1 MPMTPAEN
9 PRLNVWRDRIER
21 SKKFRKKQLKDVAK
35 YIQFLE
41 GNQWGDRKVSLSEK
55 PVVNLIFSHIK
66 TQLPYLYFQNPQFYC
81 RPKQT
86 FNARFM
92 EALARD
98 AQLAQIFLNYYTKE
112 NLGIELKKQVRLA
125 ILDAFFSFGTI
136 KVGYSG
142 NFEVNTN
149 FGKNKVLGEEID
161 GTPIYETDPITG
173 EVLKDDEENIL
184 TNEAFYA
191 RRTSPM
197 HMLFDP
203 EIENYFEDGR
213 YIGQEIVKSL
223 HDVKNSS
230 LYENT
235 DNLEASFNIQPTM
248 EVEDDKLPDHP
259 ELEADLQRITIYEL
273 YDLEHDKLL
282 VVADGHDEFLRDE
295 KTPDGIEGSPY
306 EFLRF
311 NEVPDKPYP
320 MSDIKPL
327 KPIQEEYNMG
337 RGMIMTHAKR
347 YGRKYGYKEGDFPGD
362 EGVTEMD
369 KLKDPEDGIFFK
381 YWENMP
387 IPLEDAQLDPA
398 VYANFQQT
406 LIDFREAA
414 GSTEMERGV
423 VERRK
428 TAYEASKISGGGE
441 IRKGDRR
448 SLVADFMAG
457 IGHKL
462 LQSMQSNLT
471 LENAVEIAGEL
482 GKQWKT
488 INRESISGD
497 YTVGVEIGSLAPK
510 IPELERQELMS
521 VFQFLSQM
529 PPELVMLKVNFGGI
543 LKSLPKYFPLLTA
556 NEILNSPEEEQK
568 MMQFLTAM
576 KQKQQQAKEK

>member
-1 MPMTPAEN
+1 MPMTVSED

-21 SKKFRKKQLKDVAK
+21 SKKFRKKQLKDVGK
-35 YIQFLE
+35 YIQFLI
-41 GNQWGDRKVSLSEK
+41 GNQWSDRKVTLSEK
-55 PVVNLIFSHIK
+55 PVINLIFSHIK

-86 FNARFM
+86 FSSKFM
-92 EALARD
+92 EQLVQD
-98 AQLAQIFLNYYTKE
+98 AKLAQIFLNYYTQE
-112 NLGIELKKQVRLA
+112 NLGIALKKQVRLS
-125 ILDAFFSFGTI
+125 ILDAFFSFGVI

-142 NFEVNTN
+142 NFEVNAN

-161 GTPIYETDPITG
+161 GSPIYETDSITG
-173 EVLKDDEENIL
+173 EVLKDEDETIL

-191 RRTSPM
+191 RRISPM
-197 HMLFDP
+197 HILVDP
-203 EIENYFEDGR
+203 ECENYFEDGR

-223 HDVKNSS
+223 HDVKNSK
-230 LYENT
+230 LYDNT
-235 DNLEASFNIQPTM
+235 DKLEASFNIEPNI
-248 EVEDDKLPDHP
+248 EIEGDKLSDHP
-259 ELEADLQRITIYEL
+259 DLEHDLQRITIYEL
-273 YDLEHDKLL
+273 YDLEHDKLI

-295 KTPDGIEGSPY
+295 KTPDGIEGTPF

-327 KPIQEEYNMG
+327 KPIQEEYNIG

-347 YGRKYGYKEGDFPGD
+347 YGRKYGYKEDTFAGPDGA
-362 EGVTEMD
+362 TEME
-369 KLKDPEDGIFFK
+369 KLKDPEDGTLFK
-381 YWENMP
+381 YQGEMP
-387 IPLEDAQLDPA
+387 SPLIDAPLDSA
-398 VYANFQQT
+398 VYQNFAQT

-471 LENAVEIAGEL
+471 LDNAIEIAGEI

-488 INRESISGD
+488 INRDSISGD
-497 YTVGVEIGSLAPK
+497 YTVGVEIGSLSPK
-510 IPELERQELMS
+510 IPELERQELMQ
-521 VFQFLSQM
+521 VFQFIAQM
-529 PPELVMLKVNFGGI
+529 PPELVITKVNFGGI
-543 LKSLPKYFPLLTA
+543 LKSLPKYFPLLSA
-556 NEILNSPEEEQK
+556 HEIINSPEEEQK
-568 MMQFLTAM
+568 MIQFLTAM
-576 KQKQQQAKEK
+576 KQKQQQAKEE